1 MLGKETETQ
10 RKGERR
16 NSEKERKKGRKKI
29 LVSIIFEVESNSSD
43 VENRG
48 RCFLWK
54 VVSLSLSFFPSLSF
68 SLSWE
73 LIKNKSPRMWW
84 KRGVICL
91 VLLEIILS
99 SKVYLPQIIQYVLRN
114 VMANS
119 QIKYLKTFRMT
130 SAHRN
135 FFFFFHTWKK
145 RMEGRESERRL
156 IQLGFNWFSTPQNN
170 TCRELCFNFFV
181 FNWHFSRMPIFK

>member
-1 MLGKETETQ
+1 MERFGMLRKERETQ

-16 NSEKERKKGRKKI
+16 NSEKKRKKGRKKI

-43 VENRG
+43 VENRR

-114 VMANS
+114 VMGNS
-119 QIKYLKTFRMT
+119 HIKYLKTFRMT

-135 FFFFFHTWKK
+135 FFRYERKEWKEEK
-145 RMEGRESERRL
+145 VRED
-156 IQLGFNWFSTPQNN
+156 
-170 TCRELCFNFFV
+170 
-181 FNWHFSRMPIFK
+181 